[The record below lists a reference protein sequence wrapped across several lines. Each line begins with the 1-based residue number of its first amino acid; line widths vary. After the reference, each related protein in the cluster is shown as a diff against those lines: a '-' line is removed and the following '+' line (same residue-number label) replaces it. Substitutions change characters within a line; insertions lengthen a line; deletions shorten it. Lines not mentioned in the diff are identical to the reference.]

1 MAFINKIVGPDEKL
15 IGIARL
21 HWIYGVKGLAWL
33 GGLIL
38 LGGGIDTL
46 LTWYINVG
54 LAPIGNAAFWV
65 CTMVGVVLFSI
76 YFIAMMTS
84 EVGLTTERFIYKRGW
99 MMVDVREIDLEE
111 VKSESV
117 DNGVMGRLFNYGYL
131 QLDARFIEDIGLPA
145 IADPYRFIKAM
156 NEARTNIKKDSMRVV
171 IDQHSGNA
179 DNVARGM
186 RHMQKK
192 KPEELDYHGDVDAD
206 DVHDLNDERYEVP
219 MDTPELEMRQSNKNR
234 KKKGKPSR
242 PDAPQPAPPNFKNM
256 KNPEEEALKEK
267 QKESEKPQKRK
278 LFVHEEALHDKV
290 INDFEAAEEKRQ
302 KA

>member
-1 MAFINKIVGPDEKL
+1 MAFINKIVGPDEQL

-21 HWIYGVKGLAWL
+21 HWIYGAKGLAWL

-38 LGGGIDTL
+38 LGGGIDIL

-54 LAPIGNAAFWV
+54 LAPIGNAVFWV
-65 CTMVGVVLFSI
+65 CALLGVVLFSI

-84 EVGLTTERFIYKRGW
+84 ELGLTSERFIYKRGW
-99 MMVDVREIDLEE
+99 LMVDVREIDLEE
-111 VKSESV
+111 VKSESI
-117 DNGVMGRLFNYGYL
+117 DNGVLGRLLNYGYV

-171 IDQHSGNA
+171 LDQHSGNA
-179 DNVARGM
+179 DNVARGL

-192 KPEELDYHGDVDAD
+192 PDELAHHSDAEAD
-206 DVHDLNDERYEVP
+206 DVHDLSDERYEVP
-219 MDTPELEMRQSNKNR
+219 MDTPDLEMRQSH
-234 KKKGKPSR
+234 KKKRGQPSR
-242 PDAPQPAPPNFKNM
+242 PDAPHPAPPDFKNM
-256 KNPEEEALKEK
+256 KNPEKKAG
-267 QKESEKPQKRK
+267 KPQESK
-278 LFVHEEALHDKV
+278 LFVHEDALHDKV
-290 INDFEAAEEKRQ
+290 INDFAEAEEKRE